1 MHTSF
6 NLQPP
11 GLCESAQ
18 GHHQL
23 AHTPGSEAT
32 IPQSAGLQSATS
44 LIGIFSQ
51 RAVDTIKQA
60 AQLLTVAAGL
70 LIKMLL
76 FV

>member
-23 AHTPGSEAT
+23 AHTSGSGAS
-32 IPQSAGLQSATS
+32 IPQSAGMQSAAL
-44 LIGIFSQ
+44 LIGVLSQ

-70 LIKMLL
+70 LVKVLL

>member
-1 MHTSF
+1 MHTSS

-23 AHTPGSEAT
+23 AHTPGSGAS
-32 IPQSAGLQSATS
+32 IPQSTGMQSAAL
-44 LIGIFSQ
+44 LISVFGQ
-51 RAVDTIKQA
+51 CAVDTIKQA

-70 LIKMLL
+70 LIKVLL